1 MNIVHFTDFEKNRIE
16 LVGGKG
22 YHLINLHSKKFN
34 VPRGF
39 VVSTNAFFSFLENN
53 DIRDSIYKIISK
65 IDIENHKEVE
75 NASKKIRNLITGGK
89 SEMLQK
95 EILNALKVLEGGKF
109 AVRSSS
115 QAEDLETAS
124 FAGQHDTFLNV
135 RQDDVIKHIQLCWA
149 SLYSPR
155 AIFYREQQGVKHDV
169 GIAVVIQEMV
179 DAEFAGVMFTKDPI
193 NKRDILIEVVP
204 GLGEKLVSGR
214 VTPNTYF
221 LGRKDF
227 KIVQKNATERF
238 NEALL
243 KDIAKLGLKIE
254 SHYGNPQDIEFAI
267 REDKIYILQSR
278 PITA

>member
-1 MNIVHFTDFEKNRIE
+1 MNIVHFTDFEKNKIE

-22 YHLINLHSKKFN
+22 YHLINLHSKQFN

-39 VVSTNAFFSFLENN
+39 VVSTKAYFNFLEHN
-53 DIRDSIYKIISK
+53 DIKDKVYNLISR
-65 IDIENHKEVE
+65 IDVENHKEVE
-75 NASKKIRNLITGGK
+75 NASKKIRNLIVKGESK
-89 SEMLQK
+89 MLQK
-95 EILNALKVLEGGKF
+95 EIQNALKSLEGDKF

-135 RQDDVIKHIQLCWA
+135 GENDVIRHIQLCWA
-149 SLYSPR
+149 SLFSPR
-155 AIFYREQQGVKHDV
+155 AIFYREQQGIKHYV

-227 KIVQKNATERF
+227 KIVQKNTTERF

-243 KDIAKLGLKIE
+243 EDIAKLGLKIE

-267 REDKIYILQSR
+267 KNKKIFVLQSR